1 VAGGQGRTSAA
12 LAVAG
17 RVWAPDFYRVAGRT
31 GRRNTM
37 RLGLSR
43 WPARGIR
50 LSRGTMT
57 RLFLY
62 MRCILSIYAR
72 GGVLILPCLKVSRC
86 RYLVPQTRR
95 LFSVGELQAPGTQAR
110 RVPRYPVP
118 GYFGWPGAREAN
130 QNLIR
135 NDDQQRAQQR
145 PSSRRALCP
154 PSLSSRSQVQAFLLL
169 ASLQQQLGPSN
180 RGIN

>member
-1 VAGGQGRTSAA
+1 MAPPYQDWEAGGRWQVAGGQGRTSAA

-95 LFSVGELQAPGTQAR
+95 RLFSVAAGPRYVGAESTQVSCTWVLRLAR
-110 RVPRYPVP
+110 RERGQSEFNP
-118 GYFGWPGAREAN
+118 
-130 QNLIR
+130 
-135 NDDQQRAQQR
+135 QR
-145 PSSRRALCP
+145 
-154 PSLSSRSQVQAFLLL
+154 
-169 ASLQQQLGPSN
+169 
-180 RGIN
+180 